1 MKEKI
6 ERKLNPI
13 IQKKKR
19 RLIKLKK
26 ELDELK
32 SKKPNLS
39 SWVFINFFVS
49 SFYLNRYSDHLLNN
63 YFSFIPL
70 DNKPFTLSYK
80 DYILFIILLFFIFKL
95 VEAFFKNKFSNT
107 KDSKKKKY
115 NSLKESLINDI
126 NNNNNFCKCNNYCNC
141 KNELVEKLSQKY
153 GIDLIG

>member
-1 MKEKI
+1 M
-6 ERKLNPI
+6 
-13 IQKKKR
+13 
-19 RLIKLKK
+19 
-26 ELDELK
+26 
-32 SKKPNLS
+32 
-39 SWVFINFFVS
+39 
-49 SFYLNRYSDHLLNN
+49 
-63 YFSFIPL
+63 
-70 DNKPFTLSYK
+70 
-80 DYILFIILLFFIFKL
+80 FFIFKL